1 MGEPATGLWGVGA
14 APWDRAGMTGKVA
27 SQRVCQDRQEGRAG
41 KGPQHKEGAGRDD
54 KGVEGEVRCQA
65 PQGCTVATAEGAQ
78 GSSPELAQGQRDH
91 SSPRPVRLTNANNLR
106 PTKLMHCE

>member
-78 GSSPELAQGQRDH
+78 GSSPELAQGAAGPQL
-91 SSPRPVRLTNANNLR
+91 P
-106 PTKLMHCE
+106 PTGAMDEC